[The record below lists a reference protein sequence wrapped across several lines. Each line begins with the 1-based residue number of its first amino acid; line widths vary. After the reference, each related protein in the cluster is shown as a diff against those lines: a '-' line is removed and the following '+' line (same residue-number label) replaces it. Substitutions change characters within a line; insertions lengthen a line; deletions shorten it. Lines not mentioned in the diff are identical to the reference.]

1 MEDPSKLN
9 ALIDKYYSTDYFI
22 EGQVGVAKFSNDH
35 LINDDKGNKMYV
47 CTDVS
52 RNSFKYKNA
61 KGEIVKD
68 PNSTKFAGN
77 LLDNGLKDMARKHST
92 ALLDRDFD
100 FNNVSSKFFEI
111 DDMCK
116 DTKKFCKHL
125 GGLVSV

>member
-1 MEDPSKLN
+1 
-9 ALIDKYYSTDYFI
+9 
-22 EGQVGVAKFSNDH
+22 
-35 LINDDKGNKMYV
+35 
-47 CTDVS
+47 VS